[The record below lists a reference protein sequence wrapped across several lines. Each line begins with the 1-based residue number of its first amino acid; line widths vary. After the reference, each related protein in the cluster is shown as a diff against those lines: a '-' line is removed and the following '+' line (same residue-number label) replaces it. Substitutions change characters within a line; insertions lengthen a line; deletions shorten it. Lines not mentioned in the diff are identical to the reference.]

1 MKAIAFNELLISIES
16 GSSQIKSRD
25 EAKVDALWRA
35 DKIGQAVLGTL
46 TRAANVLKEASGRNV
61 SKLKEN

>member
-35 DKIGQAVLGTL
+35 DKIGQAVLGML
-46 TRAANVLKEASGRNV
+46 TQAANVLKEASG
-61 SKLKEN
+61 